1 LTGNTDITRK
11 DNDVDDN
18 TLKNEDI
25 SDLYKD
31 DKNDLKENK
40 LSEITMEENTTE
52 ENSSKSTQEKSS
64 QLERPSTLSIVFGF
78 ILTGIAIIGLT
89 AYAYIFYRKRQ
100 KHLRKKR
107 KMQESITY
115 PSATVAV
122 SKSNLNV
129 QYAPTNTPQPIPVPD
144 SRSSQTHANS
154 TILLRADTSYSE
166 DTSYKGIESS
176 IGSEDISD
184 SFASELKLAA
194 SLDQQAWDEF
204 QRKKVALD
212 NGTLNRM
219 VNNKRINSTRSSVP
233 SLLSR
238 DLIRSEKEEDEMDT
252 TAIETELNGTTS
264 LGKSFPYGDEAKE
277 GLGDDNDKIN
287 EIPPTARSVRQ
298 GGKSES
304 WEPYHSAF
312 SQSSSLR
319 AWEEKKDETSPNDF
333 FALKLQNIE
342 KDEAESAG
350 QPVDLPHKSTVALNT
365 DGIASTSDI
374 LSEVS
379 ELSRYVRRYERRKD
393 RKSKRDGHVHERYS
407 NVEGTEFYPSTAPK
421 TMSIGMDGRVYKP
434 HNSND
439 STGMTNSSSSMMPPP
454 SLPGGLDNISSYAE
468 SYRDSQ
474 ERESTR
480 RSRDEISIVSDDDE
494 SNADDIE
501 DESIRSQR
509 LGISPYHVTNHLEE
523 SYYKNPPL
531 RTEKNL
537 SSKRTLTASSR
548 TKSSRTQED
557 YRHQDDNSHPHDR
570 SRSSSR
576 LAHLRANDAIIDG
589 SNSDVNLTVPGSS
602 TLSAINKSNGKASL
616 NLRRFSK
623 SKRTAAVVSAATP
636 QHKHRPNTKSNNRFN
651 KLRGLFE
658 QRTNEQPEPI
668 YPPGEHWQYAGSLG
682 K

>member
-1 LTGNTDITRK
+1 M
-11 DNDVDDN
+11 
-18 TLKNEDI
+18 NEDI

-31 DKNDLKENK
+31 DNNDIKEKSK
-40 LSEITMEENTTE
+40 LSGNTMEGI
-52 ENSSKSTQEKSS
+52 SSISTHQQEKSSS

-78 ILTGIAIIGLT
+78 ILTGIAIIGLA
-89 AYAYIFYRKRQ
+89 AYAYLFYRNRQ
-100 KHLRKKR
+100 KHYRKKR
-107 KMQESITY
+107 QGRESITY
-115 PSATVAV
+115 PAAIVAAV
-122 SKSNLNV
+122 SNKSNCNV
-129 QYAPTNTPQPIPVPD
+129 QSYASTNTQQSIPVPA
-144 SRSSQTHANS
+144 SRSSQRNENS
-154 TILLRADTSYSE
+154 TILSSRADDMSYSE
-166 DTSYKGIESS
+166 DISYLESS
-176 IGSEDISD
+176 GSSSEDITD
-184 SFASELKLAA
+184 SFANELKRAA
-194 SLDQQAWDEF
+194 SLDQQAWEEF
-204 QRKKVALD
+204 QRKKLALD
-212 NGTLNRM
+212 NSSCGTLNRI
-219 VNNKRINSTRSSVP
+219 VHNNCRIHSTRSSFV
-233 SLLSR
+233 
-238 DLIRSEKEEDEMDT
+238 RSEKEDDEMDAT
-252 TAIETELNGTTS
+252 TAIETELKGTTTTTPS
-264 LGKSFPYGDEAKE
+264 FGNSSSFPYGDEEAKE
-277 GLGDDNDKIN
+277 EGFDDENDNIN
-287 EIPPTARSVRQ
+287 DILPTSRSILRQ
-298 GGKSES
+298 GKQFELESS
-304 WEPYHSAF
+304 WEPYHSII
-312 SQSSSLR
+312 SQSSSGL
-319 AWEEKKDETSPNDF
+319 PNDF
-333 FALKLQNIE
+333 FVLTRQDIE
-342 KDEAESAG
+342 NDQAESAR
-350 QPVDLPHKSTVALNT
+350 QPVDLPHRSTVART
-365 DGIASTSDI
+365 TIDDIASTSSDI
-374 LSEVS
+374 LSDEVS
-379 ELSRYVRRYERRKD
+379 ELSRYVSRRYERRKER
-393 RKSKRDGHVHERYS
+393 RKSTREGQRPVHDERYS
-407 NVEGTEFYPSTAPK
+407 STVEGTELYPSTTTASN